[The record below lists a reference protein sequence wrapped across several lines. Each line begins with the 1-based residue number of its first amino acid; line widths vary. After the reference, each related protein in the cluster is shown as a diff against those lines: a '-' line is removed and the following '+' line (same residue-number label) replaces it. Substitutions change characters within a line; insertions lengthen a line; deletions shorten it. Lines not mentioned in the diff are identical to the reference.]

1 MTISTINELET
12 ALNAQFSK
20 YYSAKT
26 DTLPTASQAVVGGF
40 HSFWRATGVP
50 AQAAVPA
57 NTTAAVLNN
66 TTLGAISFM
75 QQTSPKQSYLA
86 TLAASS
92 SASGTTLEIHDRLAH
107 CAGLTADGPNTF
119 TINGFDFST
128 LTTSNL
134 TNRIGDANYSD
145 IQWWL
150 EWYTGQT
157 GGDAANATI
166 NVTYNDGTTGTLS
179 VVAIGGTIRASRM
192 IPLNSL
198 IVAADSGK
206 YIRAVNSV
214 QVGDTNATSNFGIT
228 ATRYR
233 AAIRM
238 PVLNKVY
245 SNIWAETGLP
255 EIYNESCLFPVCIA
269 TSANMG
275 NIRIDGNIVHG

>member
-1 MTISTINELET
+1 
-12 ALNAQFSK
+12 
-20 YYSAKT
+20 
-26 DTLPTASQAVVGGF
+26 
-40 HSFWRATGVP
+40 
-50 AQAAVPA
+50 
-57 NTTAAVLNN
+57 
-66 TTLGAISFM
+66 
-75 QQTSPKQSYLA
+75 LA
-86 TLAASS
+86 
-92 SASGTTLEIHDRLAH
+92 D
-107 CAGLTADGPNTF
+107 CAGLTADGTNTF

-198 IVAADSGK
+198 IPAADSGK

-233 AAIRM
+233 AGIRM
-238 PVLNKVY
+238 PILNKVY
-245 SNIWAETGLP
+245 SNIWAETGFP
-255 EIYNESCLFPVCIA
+255 EIYN
-269 TSANMG
+269 
-275 NIRIDGNIVHG
+275 

>member
-26 DTLPTASQAVVGGF
+26 DTLPTANQAVVGGF

-86 TLAASS
+86 TLSASCS
-92 SASGTTLEIHDRLAH
+92 SAGTTIEIHDRLAH
-107 CAGLTADGPNTF
+107 CAGITANQAQTVN
-119 TINGFDFST
+119 INGFDFST
-128 LTTSNL
+128 LSGSNL
-134 TNRIGDANYSD
+134 ATRIGDANYSD
-145 IQWWL
+145 IQWWM
-150 EWYTGQT
+150 EWYTQT
-157 GGDAANATI
+157 GADAANATV
-166 NVTYNDGTTGTLS
+166 NVTYNDGTTGALTAF
-179 VVAIGGTIRASRM
+179 AIGGTVRASRM
-192 IPLNSL
+192 IPLNFL
-198 IVAADSGK
+198 IPAADSGK

-214 QVGDTNATSNFGIT
+214 NVGDTNADGSFGIT

-233 AAIRM
+233 ASIRM